1 MPSLTMVSSFFVDLT
16 LLSRARVLLFPNIP
30 VFVVQSG
37 AVPLKKKRD
46 VTMGQEALHN
56 SCFCFSFVVEERPWH
71 FIREAFFLMPSFEIA
86 LKCSI

>member
-1 MPSLTMVSSFFVDLT
+1 VGVHL
-16 LLSRARVLLFPNIP
+16 
-30 VFVVQSG
+30 VFVVKLWSICGELFFGLQSG